1 MEGTKSWTKGALKL
15 QSYSHFDNLTVSLE
29 HSLWILHKYIKDEAE
44 KELSLD
50 QVLVPMIEHVRKFET

>member
-1 MEGTKSWTKGALKL
+1 M

-44 KELSLD
+44 KESSLD